1 MGIIFIRGDC
11 MRTIE
16 MSDGRQICYEL
27 TRKKVKN
34 INYRIKS
41 DGVVYVSANRRVDEG
56 HIIKIL
62 MDNADYIFK
71 SIDHLRERE
80 QRSEQ
85 SVSEVKWLGKAY
97 PVRILHNAR
106 NTAVLEEDELRV
118 MTQEDDKAEQ
128 LINEWLSRSF
138 AALCRELN
146 DEVRGELTGKGLNP
160 PAAVITIKDMKTR
173 WGSCAYNK
181 GRISINIRLAAYPRN
196 TILSVFWHEYAHFY
210 HHDHSVKFYSFLEKY
225 YPEYRKWNDLL
236 K

>member
-1 MGIIFIRGDC
+1 MKS
-11 MRTIE
+11 IE
-16 MSDGRQICYEL
+16 MADGRKLRYEL

-41 DGVVYVSANRRVDEG
+41 DGIVYVSANSRVDEG

-62 MDNADYIFK
+62 LDNADYIFS

-85 SVSEVKWLGKAY
+85 STDEVKWLGRAY
-97 PVRILHNAR
+97 PVKILHNAR
-106 NTAVLEEDELRV
+106 NTAVLEDNELRV
-118 MTQEDDKAEQ
+118 LTQDDDNAQ
-128 LINEWLSRSF
+128 RLINEWLSRSF
-138 AALCRELN
+138 SALCKELNTEVRRELT
-146 DEVRGELTGKGLNP
+146 EQGLNP
-160 PAAVITIKDMKTR
+160 PDAVISIKDMKSR

-196 TILSVFWHEYAHFY
+196 TVLSVFWHEYAHFY
-210 HHDHSVKFYSFLEKY
+210 HHDHSARFYAFLDKY
-225 YPEYRKWNDLL
+225 FPEYHKWNDLL